1 MGMWKEWK
9 EFALKGNVLDLAV
22 AVVIGAAFTKIVNSL
37 VEQIIMPCIN
47 AMTPGGDWRGLTV
60 TPLKLGLGPFL
71 GACLDFTLVSFVIYV
86 LVVKLRGK
94 LVKKEEAK
102 PTTKTCPECLETIP
116 IDARRCKFC
125 TSVLT
130 PRPA

>member
-1 MGMWKEWK
+1 MGMWNEWK
-9 EFALKGNVLDLAV
+9 AFALKGNVLDLAV
-22 AVVIGAAFTKIVNSL
+22 AVVIGAAFSKIVSSL
-37 VEQIIMPCIN
+37 VEQILMPLIN

-71 GACLDFTLVSFVIYV
+71 GAVLDFALVSSVIFV

-94 LVKKEEAK
+94 LAKKEDVM

-116 IDARRCKFC
+116 LMAKRCKFC

-130 PRPA
+130 RAV

>member
-37 VEQIIMPCIN
+37 VEQIIMPLIN
-47 AMTPGGDWRGLTV
+47 AMTPGGDWRTLTI

-71 GACLDFTLVSFVIYV
+71 GSCLDFLLVSFVIFV
-86 LVVKLRGK
+86 IVVKLRGK
-94 LVKKEEAK
+94 LVHKEQLQ
-102 PTTKTCPECLETIP
+102 PTTKTCPECLESIP
-116 IDARRCKFC
+116 LGATRCKFC
-125 TSVLT
+125 TTVLT
-130 PRPA
+130 RGV

>member
-1 MGMWKEWK
+1 MGMWKDWK
-9 EFALKGNVLDLAV
+9 DFALKGNVLDLAV

-37 VEQIIMPCIN
+37 VEQIIMPLIN
-47 AMTPGGDWRGLTV
+47 AMTPGGDWRTLTV

-71 GACLDFTLVSFVIYV
+71 GAVLDFLLVSFVIFI
-86 LVVKLRGK
+86 LVVKLRGAVMPK
-94 LVKKEEAK
+94 PGDK

-125 TSVLT
+125 TVVLART
-130 PRPA
+130 A